1 MPFLFVL
8 STYHLEFLLIKRN
21 SYRLK
26 TPRLLGV
33 LRKKLTQLSLKSLFS
48 NAKLFLFPLYFLW
61 FTFSLLSQEKE
72 TKVSNQFLNHLLEA
86 GVIQLTR
93 KNQKQPEE
101 LDSVISSL
109 RIRNQFLSNSNTF
122 EFQESEIQKKQNPQ
136 EYISYTVF
144 SDTSHFFINLTQ
156 KFSYNQTELRRYYD
170 TNHNFTLDA
179 YINNYR
185 ESKFKFGFGPL
196 DYFQDSWEISLYYRK
211 MQTNGNYSLQ
221 TRKIPPAYIRLV
233 GNSAE
238 SYLLYNLANEGNFS
252 YTHGANK
259 VIVEGLGFV
268 LAGNFRFLEMFSFYN
283 SLDLYYFR
291 MNANLN
297 TFSPS
302 VEFYNDSKK
311 RLEYGSQILHVNKI
325 LNLNLNMYYEL
336 GFAITF
342 ANIGFKWGTYWNLP
356 LLLDSNYKK
365 PKGYAIYFS
374 DKFYFQNLEED
385 IKFFYRGDLATNV
398 NRKSQASFMGF
409 TFGVVTK
416 L

>member
-1 MPFLFVL
+1 MESPL
-8 STYHLEFLLIKRN
+8 SKKN
-21 SYRLK
+21 SYYIK
-26 TPRLLGV
+26 TPRQFGV
-33 LRKKLTQLSLKSLFS
+33 FVKKVFQFS
-48 NAKLFLFPLYFLW
+48 YIC
-61 FTFSLLSQEKE
+61 FSLHLKLVFVFLSFICFPFLAFSQEKE
-72 TKVSNQFLNHLLEA
+72 SKALNQFLNHLLEA
-86 GVIQLTR
+86 GVFQFT
-93 KNQKQPEE
+93 KNNQKQPEE
-101 LDSVISSL
+101 LSSVISSL
-109 RIRNQFLSNSNTF
+109 RIRNLFLSNSNTF

-170 TNHNFTLDA
+170 TNNNFTLDA

-196 DYFQDSWEISLYYRK
+196 DYFHDSWEMSLYYRK

-238 SYLLYNLANEGNFS
+238 SYLLYNLSNDGNFS
-252 YTHGANK
+252 YVHGTNK

-268 LAGNFRFLEMFSFYN
+268 FGWNFRFLEVFSFYN

-291 MNANLN
+291 MNANLS

-302 VEFYNDSKK
+302 VEFYNDYKK

-325 LNLNLNMYYEL
+325 LNLNLNMYYEV
-336 GFAITF
+336 GFTITF
-342 ANIGFKWGTYWNLP
+342 ANVGFKWGTYWFP
-356 LLLDSNYKK
+356 
-365 PKGYAIYFS
+365 I
-374 DKFYFQNLEED
+374 
-385 IKFFYRGDLATNV
+385 
-398 NRKSQASFMGF
+398 
-409 TFGVVTK
+409 
-416 L
+416 